1 MANITTKQR
10 VERINDKFNF
20 FVKQTSGEVS
30 DYLSAAIVL
39 NELRIEMS
47 GGGSVSQ
54 DRLIEIEKKIDTI
67 FANLRIT
74 YQSQALM

>member
-30 DYLSAAIVL
+30 DYLSAATVL

-47 GGGSVSQ
+47 GGGSISQ

>member
-20 FVKQTSGEVS
+20 FVKETSGEVS
-30 DYLSAAIVL
+30 DYLSAATVL

>member
-10 VERINDKFNF
+10 VERINDKLSF

-30 DYLSAAIVL
+30 DYLSAATVL
-39 NELRIEMS
+39 NEFRVEMS
-47 GGGSVSQ
+47 GGSSISQ

>member
-30 DYLSAAIVL
+30 DYLSAATVL

>member
-30 DYLSAAIVL
+30 DYLSAATVL

-47 GGGSVSQ
+47 GGASISQ

>member
-30 DYLSAAIVL
+30 DYLSAATVL

-47 GGGSVSQ
+47 GGCSISQ
-54 DRLIEIEKKIDTI
+54 DRLVEIEKKIDTI

>member
-30 DYLSAAIVL
+30 DYLSAATVL

-47 GGGSVSQ
+47 GGGSISQ
-54 DRLIEIEKKIDTI
+54 DRLIEIEKKIDII

>member
-30 DYLSAAIVL
+30 DYLSAATVL

-47 GGGSVSQ
+47 GGGSISQ

-67 FANLRIT
+67 FAILRIT